1 MVRQEQ
7 AGFRPGR
14 GTTEQIFLFR
24 NIIEQSIE
32 WQSSLYVNFIDF
44 EKAFDSV
51 HRDSL
56 WLIMRSYGIPSK
68 IINMVKALY
77 DDFQCAVV
85 DGQDTTE
92 WFKIKTGVKQGC
104 NMSGL
109 LFLLVVDWV
118 MTNTLQEGNTGLRW
132 KFTTKLEDLDFADDI
147 VLLSSTRQ
155 HIQTKTDKLA
165 HEAERVGLKV
175 NVDKCKLL
183 RINSRNND
191 VVEVNARG
199 IEDVDRFVYLGATV
213 SKEGEGTEDIH
224 NRVVKASG
232 VFLRLKKI
240 WSSSSISRRVKVRL
254 YKTLVKPVLMY
265 GCETWKMNKSDENK
279 IDVFQSR
286 CLRRI
291 FKIYWQERI
300 TNKEV
305 LKMAE
310 TKNLSE
316 DMRRR
321 RWKFI
326 GHIMRKEP
334 NNDCRIALTWTPE
347 RQRKRGR
354 PRTTWRRT
362 AEREREK
369 AGWKNWGEVQ
379 ITAADRAGWRSC
391 VEALCAT

>member
-1 MVRQEQ
+1 M
-7 AGFRPGR
+7 
-14 GTTEQIFLFR
+14 R

-44 EKAFDSV
+44 QKAFDSV

-56 WLIMRSYGIPSK
+56 SLIMRSYSIPSK

-77 DDFQCAVV
+77 ADFECAVV
-85 DGQDTTE
+85 DGHDTTE

-118 MTNTLQEGNTGLRW
+118 MRNTLQEGNTGIRW

-147 VLLSSTRQ
+147 ALLSSTRQ

-191 VVEVNARG
+191 VVEVNGRG
-199 IEDVDRFVYLGATV
+199 IEDVDRLVYLGATV
-213 SKEGEGTEDIH
+213 SKEGGGTEDIH
-224 NRVVKASG
+224 NRVVKARG
-232 VFLRLKKI
+232 VFLKLKKI
-240 WSSSSISRRVKVRL
+240 WSSNSISRRTKVRL

-291 FKIYWQERI
+291 FKIRWQERI

-310 TKNLSE
+310 MENLSE
-316 DMRRR
+316 GVRER

-334 NNDCRIALTWTPE
+334 NNDCRTALTWTPE
-347 RQRKRGR
+347 GRRKRGR
-354 PRTTWRRT
+354 PKTTWRKT

-369 AGWKNWGEVQ
+369 AGWKNWSEVQ
-379 ITAADRAGWRSC
+379 IAAADRAGWRDC
-391 VEALCAT
+391 VEALCATWHEEDR